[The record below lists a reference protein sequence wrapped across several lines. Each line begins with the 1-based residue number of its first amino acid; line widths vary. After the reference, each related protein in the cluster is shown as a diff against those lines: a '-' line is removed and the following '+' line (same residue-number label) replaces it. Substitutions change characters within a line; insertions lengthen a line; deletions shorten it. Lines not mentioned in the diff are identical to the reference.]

1 MYNAGNGNQY
11 TLNRVWK
18 LLQEMEGVDLPAKQ
32 APSRAGDVRHS
43 KADTAAAI
51 RDLGH
56 SPRVTIEEGLRRTL
70 EWYRLAT

>member
-11 TLNRVWK
+11 TLNQIWK
-18 LLQEMEGVDLPAKQ
+18 LLQQMEGVSLPPKM
-32 APSRAGDVRHS
+32 APPRAGDVRHS
-43 KADTAAAI
+43 KADTASAV

-70 EWYRLAT
+70 EWYRGAV